1 MDSPRLRMRS
11 SLDYPRP
18 VLNQRMLTN
27 GSHSSTGSTGSTGS
41 TASTGS
47 TGSTGSTA
55 LNAPTTSS
63 SLGAPNGM
71 AGLAGPSGLSGPTN
85 SLMHVGSYKTR
96 PRNLQQSSIVIPSFS
111 PPTGAIPDTSGS
123 VDVDDLNAIDLTG
136 SSVSLDLNGSMDPL
150 FFSSKKAPSSP
161 IPKLDLGEPLML
173 STNSSAANDYLVLDT
188 SKQAPLQV
196 YPTQPAAS
204 ASASA
209 SAAPLPSTPQKA
221 DPSALFAPASGAA
234 LASQPQAPNPL
245 QIQPQNPSQL
255 QPQLQPQAQAQVQPS
270 QSSQA
275 FLQPQAPSPFQLQP
289 PAMQSASQLQL
300 QPQPQPQP
308 QPQVQAP
315 AQLQPQT
322 ANQFQIQPSSQS
334 FLQPQSQFQPQ
345 LQPQSQ
351 PQSQFQL
358 QPQMQS
364 QSQLQPM
371 RSLQEMPSLGSVAG
385 LQSEVQMTD
394 GLGFEGMQSPSWMPN
409 FDEEQ
414 PVELPADLDKSELI
428 R

>member
-1 MDSPRLRMRS
+1 M
-11 SLDYPRP
+11 
-18 VLNQRMLTN
+18 
-27 GSHSSTGSTGSTGS
+27 
-41 TASTGS
+41 
-47 TGSTGSTA
+47 
-55 LNAPTTSS
+55 
-63 SLGAPNGM
+63 
-71 AGLAGPSGLSGPTN
+71 
-85 SLMHVGSYKTR
+85 
-96 PRNLQQSSIVIPSFS
+96 IPSFS

-245 QIQPQNPSQL
+245 QIQPQNPGQL
-255 QPQLQPQAQAQVQPS
+255 QPQPQAQPRPQPQAQAQVQPSQSS

-300 QPQPQPQP
+300 QPQPQT
-308 QPQVQAP
+308 QVQAQ

-322 ANQFQIQPSSQS
+322 TNQFQIQPSSQS

-394 GLGFEGMQSPSWMPN
+394 GLGFEGLQSPSWMPN